1 MNRSII
7 FMLKIWDVAPNAVLN
22 ISFIPPACYDVP
34 LSITDFTLTV
44 NTQTNRA
51 SPDQLIEK
59 FVSLLSFN
67 DSQITELEKATRNQS
82 IIMKYNLQN
91 NKFTF
96 K

>member
-1 MNRSII
+1 M
-7 FMLKIWDVAPNAVLN
+7 LN
-22 ISFIPPACYDVP
+22 ISFMPPAYYDVP
-34 LSITDFTLTV
+34 PPITDFALTV
-44 NTQTNRA
+44 NNQTNRA

-82 IIMKYNLQN
+82 IIMKHNLQ

>member
-1 MNRSII
+1 MPPAYY
-7 FMLKIWDVAPNAVLN
+7 DVAP
-22 ISFIPPACYDVP
+22 P
-34 LSITDFTLTV
+34 ITD
-44 NTQTNRA
+44 NQTNRA

-91 NKFTF
+91 KFTF